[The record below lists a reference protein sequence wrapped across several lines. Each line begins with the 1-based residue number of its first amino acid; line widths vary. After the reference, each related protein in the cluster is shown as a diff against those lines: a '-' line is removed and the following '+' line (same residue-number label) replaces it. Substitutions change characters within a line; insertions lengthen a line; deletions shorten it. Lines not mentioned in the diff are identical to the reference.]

1 MIPAR
6 TSRLPMIAIISISKS
21 DCKLFST
28 SIVFVITRNVNVKT
42 TNPMSDTKP
51 PRAILK
57 RCLRVKY
64 GIAFFSHHNSYKGKI
79 TLSLVKT
86 SFQTGLQSLSEIKR
100 CVAVLFSGKWRP
112 GRDLNPGRAGDSRLY

>member
-1 MIPAR
+1 M
-6 TSRLPMIAIISISKS
+6 
-21 DCKLFST
+21 FST

-57 RCLRVKY
+57 RCLRVKC
-64 GIAFFSHHNSYKGKI
+64 GIALFSHHNSYNGKI

-86 SFQTGLQSLSEIKR
+86 SFQTEVCNSFLRQS
-100 CVAVLFSGKWRP
+100 VP
-112 GRDLNPGRAGDSRLY
+112 